1 MSAAAVTPAA
11 NPVIPQSCGLDA
23 TLVLDASG
31 SISSS
36 SAVEKVRS
44 AGNAFVKA
52 LKDTKS
58 TTRITQFGTFS
69 DQLAPR
75 TVVDAAATS
84 ATGVLTKAM
93 NKYYNPIPA
102 KPSDSS
108 IYQYNGGTWTNPK
121 NYTKTTAS
129 NANQWTNWDA
139 GMDQARTETK
149 APEIIV
155 FVTDGDPTV
164 FNLNK
169 SGDPNYGNGKNVA
182 VNTGSGDAANPT
194 LDRAIQ
200 QANAAKVANT
210 RIMVVGVGPAVT
222 KPGSDSVKRMEK
234 MSGPQVVQDKD
245 LGSITSINQ
254 IDGAGQG
261 LRQPRQFPAAG
272 RQRSLRSVADHPQ
285 ARPDRRQQR
294 LRALRGLEHDG
305 QAHCQRR
312 FQLGAPGH
320 HARRAEVGSHRCQR
334 VRAVPMG
341 AEGPQHHLRC
351 AGHRRS
357 EGRLHL
363 RATGYEQRL
372 DL

>member
-1 MSAAAVTPAA
+1 M
-11 NPVIPQSCGLDA
+11 
-23 TLVLDASG
+23 
-31 SISSS
+31 
-36 SAVEKVRS
+36 
-44 AGNAFVKA
+44 
-52 LKDTKS
+52 
-58 TTRITQFGTFS
+58 
-69 DQLAPR
+69 
-75 TVVDAAATS
+75 DAAATS

-139 GMDQARTETK
+139 GNGPGQ
-149 APEIIV
+149 
-155 FVTDGDPTV
+155 DGDEGAGDHRLRHRRRSDG
-164 FNLNK
+164 FQSWNK

-200 QANAAKVANT
+200 QANAAKGANT

-254 IDGAGQG
+254 IDVALVKDFDNLGS
-261 LRQPRQFPAAG
+261 FCG
-272 RQRSLRSVADHPQ
+272 RSSAIS
-285 ARPDRRQQR
+285 AFRR
-294 LRALRGLEHDG
+294 
-305 QAHCQRR
+305 
-312 FQLGAPGH
+312 
-320 HARRAEVGSHRCQR
+320 
-334 VRAVPMG
+334 
-341 AEGPQHHLRC
+341 
-351 AGHRRS
+351 
-357 EGRLHL
+357 
-363 RATGYEQRL
+363 
-372 DL
+372 